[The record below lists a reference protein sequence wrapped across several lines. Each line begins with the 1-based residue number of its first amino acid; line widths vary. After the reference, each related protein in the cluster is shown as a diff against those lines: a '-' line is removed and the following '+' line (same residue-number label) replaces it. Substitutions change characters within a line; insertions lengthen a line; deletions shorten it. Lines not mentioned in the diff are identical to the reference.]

1 MARVPGLYLLS
12 GQALEDSP
20 WNGADFWQESTK
32 PSPLR
37 VRWARIYRATLTPM
51 RERLIIFWWSA
62 LSILPLPRSLWQ
74 ENGIFLL
81 IVKFLLKSLMKSKR
95 QDRLLFSGRNRWAEI
110 KQSVISVWRL
120 KTQQFLGV
128 GRRTGFTP
136 WGNFQLQSLCK
147 WQARLII
154 QLVITFLNFD

>member
-1 MARVPGLYLLS
+1 MAIVPGLYLLS

-20 WNGADFWQESTK
+20 WNGADFWQEPEK

-37 VRWARIYRATLTPM
+37 GVRWARIYRATLTPM

-81 IVKFLLKSLMKSKR
+81 IVKFLLKSLWNLNAKIACCSQVGLDGR
-95 QDRLLFSGRNRWAEI
+95 RLNNRWSVSGSSRRSSSSGLDVELDSHLEEI
-110 KQSVISVWRL
+110 SNSSRCANGKHGWSFNW
-120 KTQQFLGV
+120 
-128 GRRTGFTP
+128 
-136 WGNFQLQSLCK
+136 W
-147 WQARLII
+147 
-154 QLVITFLNFD
+154 